1 MFLRIVQ
8 QIVLQ
13 SDNQDNPDVTAI
25 QINVKEMIE
34 L

>member
-1 MFLRIVQ
+1 VQ

-13 SDNQDNPDVTAI
+13 SDSQDNPDVTAI
-25 QINVKEMIE
+25 HINVKEMIE

>member
-1 MFLRIVQ
+1 MFRIVQ

-13 SDNQDNPDVTAI
+13 SDNQEDPDVTAI
-25 QINVKEMIE
+25 NINVKQIIE